1 MANKIKAEAEKK
13 EKQRG
18 EKRFKGKGSKHSLE
32 KRWINVFKL
41 YIFKEL
47 YLGSFSPGFL
57 SELSLICF
65 HYRK

>member
-32 KRWINVFKL
+32 KR
-41 YIFKEL
+41 
-47 YLGSFSPGFL
+47 
-57 SELSLICF
+57 
-65 HYRK
+65 